1 MLNKDL
7 LKYAGLATQFLATLG
22 VALFLGLK
30 ADRKLGWK
38 FPALTLLLPIL
49 ALIGLL
55 YRIYAD
61 SSRKP

>member
-22 VALFLGLK
+22 VALFLGFK

-38 FPALTLLLPIL
+38 FPVLTITLPL
-49 ALIGLL
+49 AALIASF
-55 YRIYAD
+55 YRIYTD